1 VTVAFAPPD
10 NLLPDGSAP
19 ERRKA
24 RRSIG
29 SCEAIRLPL
38 APSLER
44 RRLQVYLVLLVADA
58 VAIFAAYALVGY
70 LYFGDWTEPGVMLQA
85 QLLLPIYWTVAISNR
100 AYAVDSALSVP
111 IGARRSVIAVLAAA
125 AIVVFLVFFL
135 KSSQNFSRVIS
146 AFGPLAAIGTLLVAR
161 DQLVRFAHWRCG
173 ATAVNQLLL
182 MDGGRRLDLPHSY
195 VLDAREHGL
204 VPDIGDPHALNRIG
218 LFLTNMDRVIV
229 SCAPERRSAWALVLK
244 GVNVQAEIVDDEV
257 VSLGAVGARRT
268 ADYGAL
274 IIAKGPL
281 GLRNRL
287 LKRGLDLGLALTALV
302 LLAPLLALVALAI
315 WLEDRG
321 PVLFVQRRLGR
332 GNRFFKIYK
341 FRSMSGGQGDRA
353 GDRSASRNDPRVTR
367 VGRLIRATSIDELP
381 QLVNVIKGEMSLV
394 GPRPHA
400 LGSQAGDKLFWEI
413 DQRYWQRHSLKP
425 GLTGLAQVRGYR
437 GATEHEADLTE
448 RLQSDLEYLDG
459 WTIWRDIAILAG
471 TARVMVHRNAF

>member
-1 VTVAFAPPD
+1 VQ
-10 NLLPDGSAP
+10 
-19 ERRKA
+19 ERRIFG
-24 RRSIG
+24 RG
-29 SCEAIRLPL
+29 SGTGEAVRLPL

-58 VAIFAAYALVGY
+58 IAIFAAYAAVGY
-70 LYFGDWTEPGVMLQA
+70 LYFGNWAEPGVMLQA
-85 QLLLPIYWTVAISNR
+85 QLLLPIYWTVAISNG
-100 AYAVDSALSVP
+100 AYAVDAALSVP
-111 IGARRSVIAVLAAA
+111 VGARRSIVAIIAAA
-125 AIVVFLVFFL
+125 AILVFLVFFL

-146 AFGPLAAIGTLLVAR
+146 AFGPIVAIGTLLVTR
-161 DQLVRFAHWRCG
+161 DQLVRFARWRCG
-173 ATAVNQLLL
+173 ATAVNQLIL

-229 SCAPERRSAWALVLK
+229 SCAAERRSAWALVLK

-257 VSLGAVGARRT
+257 VTLGAVGARRT
-268 ADYGAL
+268 PDYGAL
-274 IIAKGPL
+274 IIANGPL

-287 LKRGLDLGLALTALV
+287 LKRGLDLGLSLAALAFV
-302 LLAPLLALVALAI
+302 APLLVLVALAI
-315 WLEDRG
+315 WIEDRG

-332 GNRFFKIYK
+332 GNRFFAIYK
-341 FRSMSGGQGDRA
+341 FRSMGCAQGDSE
-353 GDRSASRNDPRVTR
+353 GDRSTSRGDARVTR

-381 QLVNVIKGEMSLV
+381 QLINVIKGEMSLV

-425 GLTGLAQVRGYR
+425 GLTGLAQVRGLR
-437 GATEHEADLTE
+437 GATEHETDLTD

-471 TARVMVHRNAF
+471 TLRVVVHRKAF